1 MELRLASVWQWRWA
15 HCQTLMGSACPI
27 TERALCHK
35 ETSEKNPSLRR
46 RYVPAWLAFCANH
59 SLCQYQ
65 ECGSDEQKARPP
77 AWFCCAGC
85 HSPLLLTGAWLS
97 KMDFVHSPL
106 AWRKLH
112 VALYELGL
120 PARLCETTGVGVVC
134 VCETA
139 GTELESGCDTQCV
152 AQQPANR
159 LPARAEACQVG
170 TRGLLFIL
178 FILLRLVVCLLGEI
192 KKQANKFLAWV
203 LSGFFYSL
211 CFHS

>member
-1 MELRLASVWQWRWA
+1 MV
-15 HCQTLMGSACPI
+15 
-27 TERALCHK
+27 
-35 ETSEKNPSLRR
+35 
-46 RYVPAWLAFCANH
+46 
-59 SLCQYQ
+59 SLCRLSQ
-65 ECGSDEQKARPP
+65 SL
-77 AWFCCAGC
+77 F
-85 HSPLLLTGAWLS
+85 LTGAWLS

-134 VCETA
+134 VCETP
-139 GTELESGCDTQCV
+139 GTELESGCDTQCHLCV
-152 AQQPANR
+152 AQQPANQ

-203 LSGFFYSL
+203 LSGFFLLPMLSFLILQSIFSPKFYGIFMYRCIHYLRMKSEVSICL
-211 CFHS
+211 SRLLRVCLGVEIHNEIQEVSSSSH